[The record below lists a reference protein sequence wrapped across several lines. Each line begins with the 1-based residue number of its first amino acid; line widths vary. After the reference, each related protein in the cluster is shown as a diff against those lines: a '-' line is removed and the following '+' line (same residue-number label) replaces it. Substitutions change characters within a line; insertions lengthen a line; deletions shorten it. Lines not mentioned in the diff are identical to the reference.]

1 MKLALF
7 GGAALMAA
15 LLTPLAVS
23 VVGATARGP
32 VLADL
37 EVPVG
42 AVQTM
47 CAIERE
53 RGIADAAQAAPARP
67 APVVSEDASEGCA
80 RPVRVVGP
88 TYGEP
93 VLCRK

>member
-32 VLADL
+32 ALADL

-47 CAIERE
+47 RAIERE
-53 RGIADAAQAAPARP
+53 RGIADAAPAAARP
-67 APVVSEDASEGCA
+67 APAVSEDVSDACA